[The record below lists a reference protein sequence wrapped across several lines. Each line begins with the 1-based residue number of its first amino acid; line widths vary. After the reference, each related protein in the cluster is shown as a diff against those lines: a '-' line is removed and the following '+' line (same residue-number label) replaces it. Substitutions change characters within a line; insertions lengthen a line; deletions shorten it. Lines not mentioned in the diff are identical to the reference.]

1 MADMCV
7 SLLMPPVSN
16 QHLKPAITLFTGA
29 YVKQILSFAW
39 RAHRKEARVG
49 GPAQPQKT
57 PPTDPGWPPYAAAIK
72 IKKLGGGPCDKIAP
86 IPFVVR

>member
-7 SLLMPPVSN
+7 SLLMPLVSN
-16 QHLKPAITLFTGA
+16 QHLKPAITLFTKA

-39 RAHRKEARVG
+39 RARRKEARVAS
-49 GPAQPQKT
+49 PARPQKT
-57 PPTDPGWPPYAAAIK
+57 PPADPGWPTCTAALK
-72 IKKLGGGPCDKIAP
+72 IKKLGGGPCDKMAP

>member
-1 MADMCV
+1 MCV
-7 SLLMPPVSN
+7 SLLMPLVSN

-49 GPAQPQKT
+49 GP
-57 PPTDPGWPPYAAAIK
+57 GWPPYAAAIK